1 MKKNRTVV
9 LGLLPLL
16 LATGGLSSC
25 GVGDADIVFFNWG
38 EYIKTDLIDAF
49 EQETGYRVKVQTF
62 QDNEGMLTK
71 LSNSHYDVVCP
82 SDYAIEE
89 LYQENKIQK
98 LDTDRFEY
106 YKKDR
111 LISSLRTNLEAMNT
125 PVQNASGETV
135 LKAFPFLDYAVPYT
149 WGEVGLVYDKTKV
162 SEEDLASKGWD
173 ILRDSDYKVALYDSS
188 RDVYSIALCALGI
201 DFVNFSS
208 NETRMEALDKA
219 DEWLRGLPKDTS
231 FLTDELLESMPNHDF
246 DIALDY
252 SGDAFYSIMNDTK
265 PDAEGNPTLGFYIPD
280 AKEGSPV
287 RTNIFSDALVI
298 TKDCA
303 NTDAAYAFIDFL
315 SKMETNEYI
324 AAENQA
330 EIGYVTPFQDAMD
343 VLTDSE
349 DNKLPAYTENKD
361 IDPTGTFASIAD
373 EYDLGKVASILDKF
387 YRYDDELKSEMEN
400 RYSKLKTQF

>member
-1 MKKNRTVV
+1 MRKNRIAV

-25 GVGDADIVFFNWG
+25 GVGNTDIVFFNWG
-38 EYIKTDLIDAF
+38 EYIKMDLIESF
-49 EQETGYRVKVQTF
+49 EQETGYHVKVQTF

-89 LYQENKIQK
+89 LYQEGKIQK
-98 LDTDRFEY
+98 LDMDRFEHY
-106 YKKDR
+106 SKDR
-111 LISSLRTNLEAMNT
+111 LIPSLRTNLEAMNT
-125 PVQNASGETV
+125 PHQNAAGETDR
-135 LKAFPFLDYAVPYT
+135 KAFPFLDYAVPYT

-162 SEEDLASKGWD
+162 SKEDLASKGWD
-173 ILRDSDYKVALYDSS
+173 ILRDADYKVALYDSS
-188 RDVYSIALCALGI
+188 RDVYSIALAALGI
-201 DFVNFSS
+201 DFVNFDS
-208 NETRMEALDKA
+208 EEARTAALDKA
-219 DEWLRGLPKDTS
+219 DEWLRGLSSTTS
-231 FLTDELLESMPNHDF
+231 FLTDELLEAMPNHEY

-252 SGDAFYSIMNDTK
+252 SGDAFYSIMNDTVL
-265 PDAEGNPTLGFYIPD
+265 DASGNSTLGFYIPD

-298 TKDCA
+298 TKDCS
-303 NTDAAYAFIDFL
+303 NTDAAYAFIDYL

-343 VLTDSE
+343 VLINSK
-349 DNKLPAYTENKD
+349 DNKLPAYTENTEN
-361 IDPTGTFASIAD
+361 DPTGAFESIAD
-373 EYDLGKVASILDKF
+373 EYNLGKVASTLDKF